1 MSGRI
6 CHMNNCKAS
15 QIHTS
20 AAEAIYNSGPIMNQ
34 THTSTGM
41 RCRQVLRDTIILA
54 VVGSLLTIEGC
65 ATRPAE
71 PPKPPKPISLL
82 AVLPVSAPISKSNT
96 GFGSAG
102 PPVVIPTG
110 PGAVSAGAYGGALL
124 GSLIVY
130 GFQANKQNEREAIYD
145 ALSHVNF
152 DAAAEI
158 DSRLAPALEQAQ
170 VRLVRIT
177 DPKIALDVRAGKLD
191 GLPAGVDGI
200 LEVIIEES
208 GYYSSMRAGGYS
220 PMLQLKATLHAAVAD
235 ADDLDDFGYYADW
248 RDGGK
253 DKRWVTTPKSITFA
267 SIDLLKASSAD
278 ARAGLEKV
286 VDQLVALMVL
296 DVQHHA
302 AVKLRID

>member
-1 MSGRI
+1 
-6 CHMNNCKAS
+6 MNNCKAS

-20 AAEAIYNSGPIMNQ
+20 AAEAIYNSGPIMNH
-34 THTSTGM
+34 THTSSDM
-41 RCRQVLRDTIILA
+41 RCRHVLRDAIILA

-71 PPKPPKPISLL
+71 PPKPPKLISLL

-158 DSRLAPALEQAQ
+158 DSRLTPALEQAQ
-170 VRLVRIT
+170 FRLVRIT

-191 GLPAGVDGI
+191 GLPAGVDAI
-200 LEVIIEES
+200 LDVTVEES
-208 GYYSSMRAGGYS
+208 GYYHSMRAGGYS
-220 PMLQLKATLHAAVAD
+220 PMLQLKATLHAPE
-235 ADDLDDFGYYADW
+235 ADDVDLDDDFGYYADW
-248 RDGGK
+248 RDGGNN
-253 DKRWVTTPKSITFA
+253 KRWVTTPKSMTFA
-267 SIDLLKASSAD
+267 SVDLLKADSTD
-278 ARAGLEKV
+278 VRAGLEKV
-286 VDQLVALMVL
+286 VDQLVTLMVL
-296 DVQHHA
+296 DVQHHTP
-302 AVKLRID
+302 VKPRVD

>member
-1 MSGRI
+1 
-6 CHMNNCKAS
+6 MNPTN
-15 QIHTS
+15 TS
-20 AAEAIYNSGPIMNQ
+20 SDVQ
-34 THTSTGM
+34 RRH
-41 RCRQVLRDTIILA
+41 VLRDTIIWA
-54 VVGSLLTIEGC
+54 VAGSLLTIAGC

-82 AVLPVSAPISKSNT
+82 AVLPVSAPISKTNT

-158 DSRLAPALEQAQ
+158 DSRLTPALEQAQ

-177 DPKIALDVRAGKLD
+177 DPAIAFDVRAGKLD
-191 GLPAGVDGI
+191 GLPAGVDAI
-200 LEVIIEES
+200 LDVTVEES
-208 GYYSSMRAGGYS
+208 GYYHSMRAGGYS
-220 PMLQLKATLHAAVAD
+220 PMLQLKATLHSPES
-235 ADDLDDFGYYADW
+235 DDVDLDDDFGYYADW

-253 DKRWVTTPKSITFA
+253 DKRWVTTPKSMTFA
-267 SIDLLKASSAD
+267 SVDLLKAGSTD
-278 ARAGLEKV
+278 VRAGLEKV
-286 VDQLVALMVL
+286 VDQLVTLMVL
-296 DVQHHA
+296 DVQHHTP
-302 AVKLRID
+302 VKPRVD

>member
-1 MSGRI
+1 
-6 CHMNNCKAS
+6 MNPTN
-15 QIHTS
+15 TS
-20 AAEAIYNSGPIMNQ
+20 SVVQ
-34 THTSTGM
+34 RRHL
-41 RCRQVLRDTIILA
+41 LRDAIIW
-54 VVGSLLTIEGC
+54 VVAGGLLTIAGC

-82 AVLPVSAPISKSNT
+82 AVLPVSAPISESNT
-96 GFGSAG
+96 GFGSARQPEVVPVLPIG
-102 PPVVIPTG
+102 PHGEVSV
-110 PGAVSAGAYGGALL
+110 GAFGGALL
-124 GSLIVY
+124 GSAIVY
-130 GFQANKQNEREAIYD
+130 GFQANKQKEREALYE
-145 ALSHVNF
+145 ALSHVKF

-158 DSRLAPALEQAQ
+158 DSRLAPALERAH

-177 DPKIALDVRAGKLD
+177 DPEIALNVRAGKLD

-200 LEVIIEES
+200 LDVIIEES

-220 PMLQLKATLHAAVAD
+220 PILQLKATLHAPVAD
-235 ADDLDDFGYYADW
+235 DDELDDFGYYADW

-253 DKRWVTTPKSITFA
+253 DKRWVTTPKSMTFA
-267 SIDLLKASSAD
+267 SIDILKASSAD

-302 AVKLRID
+302 AVKQRVD

>member
-1 MSGRI
+1 
-6 CHMNNCKAS
+6 MNNCKAS

-102 PPVVIPTG
+102 SPVVIPTG

-158 DSRLAPALEQAQ
+158 DSRLTPALEQAQ

-177 DPKIALDVRAGKLD
+177 DPAIAFDVRVGKLD
-191 GLPAGVDGI
+191 GLPAGVDAI
-200 LEVIIEES
+200 LDVTVEES
-208 GYYSSMRAGGYS
+208 GYYHSMRAGGYS
-220 PMLQLKATLHAAVAD
+220 PMLQLKATLHSPES
-235 ADDLDDFGYYADW
+235 DDVDLDDDFGYYADW
-248 RDGGK
+248 RDGGNN
-253 DKRWVTTPKSITFA
+253 KRWVTTPKSMTFA
-267 SIDLLKASSAD
+267 SIDLLKVNSAD
-278 ARAGLEKV
+278 VHAGLGKV
-286 VDQLVALMVL
+286 VDQLVTLMVL
-296 DVQHHA
+296 DVQHHTP
-302 AVKLRID
+302 VKPRVD